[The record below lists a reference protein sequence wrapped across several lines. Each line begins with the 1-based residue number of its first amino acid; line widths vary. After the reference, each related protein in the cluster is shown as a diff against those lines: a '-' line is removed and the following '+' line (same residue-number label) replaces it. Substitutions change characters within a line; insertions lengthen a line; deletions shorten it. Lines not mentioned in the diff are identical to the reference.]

1 MTLTRRLFL
10 ATPSLAL
17 VPALLRAEPIPP
29 AVPNAAF
36 PSQDPDVVR
45 EMVGVSHFNPAR
57 VKELVT
63 RQPALARAAWDWGFG
78 DWEDALGAASH
89 VGNREIAEFL
99 LAHGA
104 RPTMFSAA
112 MLGQLDTVKAF
123 VAASPGIQRTKGP
136 HGITLYM
143 HAVAGGVQ
151 AQAVKAYLQS
161 LGDADLNPPLQPLSD
176 EQTAGLIGIYA
187 FGSGSDERIEIAK
200 PKDRLTIKREGRTE
214 RFLFHVGSLE
224 FYPSGAEAVRIS
236 FTESAGSMALTIRD
250 PDVVVVASRRAG

>member
-17 VPALLRAEPIPP
+17 APALFRAQPAAA

-36 PSQDPDVVR
+36 PSQDPHVVR
-45 EMVGVSHFNPAR
+45 EMVTVSHFNPAR

-99 LAHGA
+99 LANGA

-112 MLGQLDTVKAF
+112 MLGQLETVKAF

-143 HAVAGGVQ
+143 HAVAGG
-151 AQAVKAYLQS
+151 AQARTVKDYLES
-161 LGDADLNPPLQPLSD
+161 LGDANTTPTLEPLSD
-176 EQTAGLIGIYA
+176 EEMVKLTGVYE
-187 FGSGSDERIEIAK
+187 FGPGADERFAIAK
-200 PKDRLTIKREGRTE
+200 PKNQLSIKREGRLE

-224 FYPSGAEAVRIS
+224 FYPTGAEAVRIS
-236 FTESAGSMALTIRD
+236 FAESAGMMVMTIRD
-250 PDVVVVASRRAG
+250 PDVVAVARRRAG